1 LKIWTNARRNQQYFV
16 SKKAELLQQEIN
28 LHIKVITK
36 PNETD
41 YETPCTTGICG
52 RRKLA
57 FEEGSEMRKRRKSKE
72 LRETVGF
79 TELAH
84 ANKRSLRSAG
94 KTDAADLFSI
104 ALGKTPTRALIIRK
118 A

>member
-1 LKIWTNARRNQQYFV
+1 L
-16 SKKAELLQQEIN
+16 EQEIN
-28 LHIKVITK
+28 LHIKVINK
-36 PNETD
+36 PKETD
-41 YETPCTTGICG
+41 YETPCTTGIRG
-52 RRKLA
+52 LRKLA
-57 FEEGSEMRKRRKSKE
+57 FEENSERSKRRKSKK
-72 LRETVGF
+72 LRKTVGF

-104 ALGKTPTRALIIRK
+104 ALGKTPRRGLIIRK